1 MGIKTKLLLIVCL
14 LTCGTATSGDERS
27 LRDVYNL
34 AKKSVVLLVTF
45 DDYGNA
51 QSLGSGVILEPKG
64 EIITNLHVV
73 RHAKTIAAKLWNGSF
88 LPIDEIVG
96 TADESDLV
104 ILKANAQDLPS
115 AQIAAPNSVAI
126 GDSVIAIGNPLGLES
141 ALSTGVVSG
150 FRDMPKIGHAIQ
162 TTAPISQGS
171 SGGGLFDRQGRLIG
185 ITSSTLAEGQN
196 LNFAIPTDAI
206 NRIKRFPAQKLES
219 ALTQPASLFT
229 EKGSSLEAGDRV
241 TKAKGFLGLEM
252 YEDAEKELKEAL
264 IENKF
269 NPEAHFYMGLLFGH
283 RKNYEKAR
291 EEYKIASHLD
301 PESVTPL
308 ALLAETDMSLLEQ
321 TKDNE
326 FRGEAIRYLRQTREM
341 KTTVKDRYSDEAML
355 GNLTANIDTKIAHLL
370 WLSGE
375 WQTAEGNGVWKF
387 AESDGPPGKV
397 VRPGSKIPLGN
408 IGIVQAYGPSPTTI
422 GFMWRNSELDLEGWY
437 GKALPGFKCNS
448 NSWLYL
454 HESEDGM
461 SLTGTAQI
469 VAPDKPPKG
478 CTYPDTRFPI
488 NLRRK

>member
-1 MGIKTKLLLIVCL
+1 
-14 LTCGTATSGDERS
+14 
-27 LRDVYNL
+27 
-34 AKKSVVLLVTF
+34 VTF
-45 DDYGNA
+45 DDHGNS
-51 QSLGSGVILEPKG
+51 QSLGSGVILAPNG
-64 EIITNLHVV
+64 EIITNLHLV

-88 LPIDEIVG
+88 LRIDEVVG

-104 ILKANAQDLPS
+104 ILKADAQDLPG

-150 FRDMPKIGHAIQ
+150 FRDMPEIGHVIQ
-162 TTAPISQGS
+162 TTAPISPGS

-185 ITSSTLAEGQN
+185 VTSSTLAGGQN
-196 LNFAIPTDAI
+196 LNFAIPTEAI
-206 NRIKRFPAQKLES
+206 NRIRRFPARKLES
-219 ALTQPASLFT
+219 ALMQPTSSAT
-229 EKGSSLEAGDRV
+229 EKNSSSEAGDRV
-241 TKAKGFLGLEM
+241 AKARAFLGLEM
-252 YEDAEKELKEAL
+252 YEDAENELTEAL
-264 IENKF
+264 SENKF
-269 NPEAHFYMGLLFGH
+269 NPEAHFYMGLLFGY

-291 EEYKIASHLD
+291 DEYKIASHLD

-308 ALLAETDMSLLEQ
+308 ALVAETDTLLLEQ

-326 FRGEAIRYLRQTREM
+326 FRGEAIRYLRRTKEM
-341 KTTVKDRYSDEAML
+341 KLRTTKDRYSEEAML
-355 GNLTANIDTKIAHLL
+355 AKLTADIDTKITHLL
-370 WLSGE
+370 WISGE
-375 WQTAEGNGVWKF
+375 WQTAEGNGIWKF
-387 AESDGPPGKV
+387 AESDGPRGKI
-397 VRPGSKIPLGN
+397 VRPGSKIPFGN
-408 IGIVQAYGPSPTTI
+408 IGIVQAYGPTPTTI
-422 GFMWRNSELDLEGWY
+422 GFMWRNNDLDLEGWY

-454 HESEDGM
+454 HESDDGM